1 MAAFEDWVVGQ
12 LNDDDDVGQEMGEDL
27 EDLLGVGSYG
37 GDVPDYMVG
46 DDDDNGDGDDWENV
60 GNNRMVTRR
69 RTVPLAKLKYGI
81 KAIAKQLQ
89 KERRKNKMLQMG
101 AASKARNL
109 PQIFLGLDSSDGGG
123 APILAGATRTV
134 RTEPTTPLRITDLI
148 VQAAFAA
155 DFSITRID
163 IGRLNLLAGGQPI
176 PADAFISGVQ
186 RPPVEAP
193 VLPAGTEAAITVVNN
208 GGAARVFRAMF
219 VGIDL
224 QRARG

>member
-1 MAAFEDWVVGQ
+1 MARFEDWVVGQ
-12 LNDDDDVGQEMGEDL
+12 LDDDDEVGQDDDL
-27 EDLLGVGSYG
+27 EDLLGVG

-46 DDDDNGDGDDWENV
+46 DDGDDDGDDWDEV
-60 GNNRMVTRR
+60 GNNIATRR
-69 RTVPLAKLKYGI
+69 RRVVPVAKLKSGLMQ
-81 KAIAKQLQ
+81 IARQLK

-109 PQIFLGLDSSDGGG
+109 PQIFLGLDSSDGAGL
-123 APILAGATRTV
+123 PILAGTTRTV